1 MDVLL
6 FSQKKKHG
14 RIANAKSHI
23 CRCQTHR
30 WTVPQKKKKKKK
42 KNSPLDSDM
51 AKYGIRGYKK
61 VNLWHALH
69 IRALE
74 WVNVK
79 KSESKQNWLE
89 EKKKR
94 TVVKKDSLWE
104 SHKPHNDNHNQ
115 RKEEKALELREWAA
129 MMNLFRLLGDM
140 THLLC
145 IVFLL
150 LKIRTMKSCA
160 GTYFVLAQLPLLS
173 LFLFCLSKSMWL
185 DFVVLVWCL
194 FGSN

>member
-1 MDVLL
+1 
-6 FSQKKKHG
+6 
-14 RIANAKSHI
+14 
-23 CRCQTHR
+23 
-30 WTVPQKKKKKKK
+30 
-42 KNSPLDSDM
+42 M

-69 IRALE
+69 IRALQ

>member
-1 MDVLL
+1 MPRVTFVVVKL
-6 FSQKKKHG
+6 
-14 RIANAKSHI
+14 
-23 CRCQTHR
+23 
-30 WTVPQKKKKKKK
+30 TVGLSLKKKKKKKK

-69 IRALE
+69 IRALQ

-89 EKKKR
+89 EKKKKR

-104 SHKPHNDNHNQ
+104 SHKPHNHNHNQ

>member
-1 MDVLL
+1 MPRVTFVVVKLTVGL
-6 FSQKKKHG
+6 FL
-14 RIANAKSHI
+14 
-23 CRCQTHR
+23 
-30 WTVPQKKKKKKK
+30 KKK

-69 IRALE
+69 IRALQ

-79 KSESKQNWLE
+79 KSESKTELTWG
-89 EKKKR
+89 KKKR

-115 RKEEKALELREWAA
+115 RKEEKALELREWAV

>member
-1 MDVLL
+1 MSLSNSPLDCP
-6 FSQKKKHG
+6 S
-14 RIANAKSHI
+14 
-23 CRCQTHR
+23 
-30 WTVPQKKKKKKK
+30 KKKKKKK
-42 KNSPLDSDM
+42 KTHRWTRIWQR
-51 AKYGIRGYKK
+51 IRGYNK

-69 IRALE
+69 IRALQ

-115 RKEEKALELREWAA
+115 RNEEKALELREWAV

>member
-42 KNSPLDSDM
+42 KTHRWTRIWQR
-51 AKYGIRGYKK
+51 IRGYNK

-69 IRALE
+69 IRALQ